1 MKKLLSVI
9 VLGFLL
15 SGNAY
20 SDSHLELKG
29 VNLTCNSNDQSIN
42 YNVEIVVIVGSENGV
57 GYVNNKSAKL
67 LVSEANYQLEYS
79 RADGGIE
86 ILLDI
91 NRTTGFF
98 REVWISENTDPIVF
112 VGKCKKVE
120 PKF

>member
-1 MKKLLSVI
+1 MKNLLSVI
-9 VLGFLL
+9 ALGFLL

-42 YNVEIVVIVGSENGV
+42 YNVEMVVIVGSENGV

-98 REVWISENTDPIVF
+98 REVWISENTDSIVF

>member
-42 YNVEIVVIVGSENGV
+42 YNVEMVVIVGSENGV

-98 REVWISENTDPIVF
+98 REVWISENTDSIVF

>member
-1 MKKLLSVI
+1 MKNLLSVI
-9 VLGFLL
+9 ALGFLL
-15 SGNAY
+15 RGNAY

-42 YNVEIVVIVGSENGV
+42 YNVEMVVIVGSENGV

>member
-1 MKKLLSVI
+1 MKKLLSII
-9 VLGFLL
+9 VLNFFL
-15 SGNAY
+15 SSNAY
-20 SDSHLELKG
+20 TDSHVELKG
-29 VNLTCNSNDQSIN
+29 VNLTCNSSDQSIN
-42 YNVEIVVIVGSENGV
+42 YNVEMVIILGSESGV

-79 RADGGIE
+79 IADGGIE
-86 ILLDI
+86 ISLDI

-112 VGKCKKVE
+112 IGKCKKVE